1 MEILTGRIRR
11 AEPDGVWIRVDMT
24 AGQAAR
30 LCTKATDEVA
40 VGFRDG
46 RTISPEQRRKA
57 WALMTDLGRYIGCE
71 KDDVYDDARHD
82 WLMSRKEELN
92 QQAFRLSQASVTQA
106 REFIDYLI
114 GLILRLGC
122 PVSRPLYEMAEDI
135 PRYVYRCAMEGQC
148 CVCQRKAEIHHL
160 DRVGMGRS
168 RKRIEHIGLRCL
180 PLCRM
185 HHMEAHQ
192 HGDGPLMN
200 KYHLEPILIDAKIA
214 AKYKLGTKGEQS
226 ELSVEDSPERAP
238 ETRSP
243 RP

>member
-1 MEILTGRIRR
+1 MEILTGKIRQV
-11 AEPDGVWIRVDMT
+11 EPDGVWIRVDMT
-24 AGQAAR
+24 PGQAAR
-30 LCTKATDEVA
+30 LCTKATDEAA

-57 WALMTDLGRYIGCE
+57 WALMTDLSRYIGCRKE
-71 KDDVYDDARHD
+71 DVYDDARHD
-82 WLMSRKEELN
+82 WLMNRQEELN
-92 QQAFRLSQASVTQA
+92 QQAFRLSQASITQA
-106 REFIDYLI
+106 REFIGYLI
-114 GLILRLGC
+114 DLILRLGC

-168 RKRIEHIGLRCL
+168 RKRLEHIGLRCL

-192 HGDGPLMN
+192 HGDGPLMA
-200 KYHLEPILIDAKIA
+200 KYHLESILIDARIA

-226 ELSVEDSPERAP
+226 EPSVEDSPERAP